1 MSTCVTI
8 LTMLSL
14 AACAVAVVIFFVKRA
29 RFRRWHRATGRVLE
43 HVLRSTGKPGRLDRK
58 YAPRVSYEVAG
69 GGTCEFI
76 SSLATN
82 VPPAVGQQVGV
93 IYDPERPG
101 RAVLDQFAARHR
113 NEFLLFVLGA
123 VGAIT
128 FGAEFFSR

>member
-8 LTMLSL
+8 LTTLSL
-14 AACAVAVVIFFVKRA
+14 AACAVSTVIFFARRA
-29 RFRRWHRATGRVLE
+29 RFRRWHRATGQVIE
-43 HVLRSTGKPGRLDRK
+43 HVLRSTRKLDRK

-69 GGTCEFI
+69 GGAFEFV

-82 VPPAVGQQVGV
+82 VPPAVGETVHV
-93 IYDPERPG
+93 LYDPERPG
-101 RAVLDQFAARHR
+101 RAVLDQFTARHR
-113 NEFLLFVLGA
+113 NEFLVFVLGA